1 MPTPRKKPRARRDRP
16 VDPLP
21 EPPPPKTDDPAK
33 DKTTIEDGVLQPP
46 PVGD

>member
-1 MPTPRKKPRARRDRP
+1 MPKRAKKPKASKPLTDP
-16 VDPLP
+16 VR